1 MNLSIFAFLFACFY
15 IAGNLNK
22 GFPVGSVVK
31 NPPANA
37 GDIGDIGSIPGLGR
51 SVPGEVNGNHSSI
64 LA

>member
-15 IAGNLNK
+15 IL
-22 GFPVGSVVK
+22 GFPVGSVEK

-37 GDIGDIGSIPGLGR
+37 EDIGDTGSIPGLGR